1 EPASP
6 AGPAGPGATARAPVA
21 AAGPAIPGSHA
32 TPGTAFAA
40 PIHLRPTRTR
50 LLLELCCGLCVALA
64 GALLAEH
71 ALTLGSAYGLPALS
85 ALVPG
90 LYALT
95 GAGWALKAG
104 VGLWRPPARVRLDGE
119 GVQSLALWPPRQR
132 VDWQEVATVRRCR
145 LPLAGQVVFVARQPG
160 APAGPWWRRL
170 LRRLP
175 LVIDARS
182 VSMDARELVPLLE
195 GHALASAFREP
206 AAPPTAS
213 ATATAASAHGA

>member
-1 EPASP
+1 MARTASLPATDAAAAAATAAGAPIAATLPP
-6 AGPAGPGATARAPVA
+6 AG
-21 AAGPAIPGSHA
+21 A

-50 LLLELCCGLCVALA
+50 LLLELTCGLAVALA
-64 GALLAEH
+64 GALLADH

-85 ALVPG
+85 ALFPA

-95 GAGWALKAG
+95 GAGWALKAA
-104 VGLWRPPARVRLDGE
+104 VGLWRPPARLRLDGA
-119 GVQSLALWPPRQR
+119 GVHSLALWPPRQR
-132 VDWQEVATVRRCR
+132 VDWHEVASVRRCR
-145 LPLAGQVVFVARQPG
+145 LPLAGQVVFVARRAGPL
-160 APAGPWWRRL
+160 AGPWWRRL

-195 GHALASAFREP
+195 GHVLASAFREP
-206 AAPPTAS
+206 AP
-213 ATATAASAHGA
+213 AA

>member
-1 EPASP
+1 MAALPPTDAPSRAPGTPQPP
-6 AGPAGPGATARAPVA
+6 AGAPAHEPTA
-21 AAGPAIPGSHA
+21 
-32 TPGTAFAA
+32 GTAFAA
-40 PIHLRPTRTR
+40 PIDLRPSRTR
-50 LLLELCCGLCVALA
+50 LLLEVTCGVAVALA
-64 GALLAEH
+64 GGLLADH

-85 ALVPG
+85 ALFPA

-104 VGLWRPPARVRLDGE
+104 LGLWRPPARLRLDRD
-119 GVQSLALWPPRQR
+119 GVHSLALWPPRQR
-132 VDWQEVATVRRCR
+132 LRWDEVASVRRCR
-145 LPLAGQVVFVARQPG
+145 LPLAGQVVFVARHPAG
-160 APAGPWWRRL
+160 AAGPWWQRL

-206 AAPPTAS
+206 GAPAAQPA
-213 ATATAASAHGA
+213 